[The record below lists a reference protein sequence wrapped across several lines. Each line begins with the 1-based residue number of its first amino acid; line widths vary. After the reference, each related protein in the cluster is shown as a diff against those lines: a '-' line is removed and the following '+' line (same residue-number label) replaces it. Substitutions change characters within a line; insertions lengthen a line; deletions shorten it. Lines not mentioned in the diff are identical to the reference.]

1 MPIETY
7 TLLAMKTIDPI
18 VHLELHVIQ
27 KIIDDEI
34 WLEGE
39 RRGHAVDPHDPVVMA
54 IVCGI
59 IMSIGEELRAKMLA
73 AYEDGLRSKHENNAM
88 AA

>member
-1 MPIETY
+1 MTSS
-7 TLLAMKTIDPI
+7 DPI
-18 VHLELHVIQ
+18 LPLELHVIH

-39 RRGHAVDPHDPVVMA
+39 RRGQAVDPHDPVVMA
-54 IVCGI
+54 IVCEI
-59 IMSIGEELRAKMLA
+59 ILRVGAELRANLQA
-73 AYEDGLRSKHENNAM
+73 AHDTRLQSADEDNAM